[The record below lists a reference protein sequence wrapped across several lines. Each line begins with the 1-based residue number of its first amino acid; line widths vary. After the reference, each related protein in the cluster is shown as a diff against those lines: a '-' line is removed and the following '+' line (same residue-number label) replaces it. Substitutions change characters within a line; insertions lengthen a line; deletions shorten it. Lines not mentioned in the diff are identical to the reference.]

1 MAPLTMT
8 TIKCYTSS
16 NLLFFWR
23 RLFITS
29 HFLVTQNGVF
39 YFYRMKPIVQYVVV
53 RRDLNWPLGALM
65 AQACHAAV
73 AATHLH
79 YTHQNTR
86 DYLADLDNMH
96 KVVLGAKS
104 RAHLEKLAAKL
115 NDKEIDYKLWIE
127 QPEDYPTCLALRPYP
142 KEDVQKLFKEYKA

>member
-1 MAPLTMT
+1 MGTHP
-8 TIKCYTSS
+8 IFESDFDS
-16 NLLFFWR
+16 N
-23 RLFITS
+23 
-29 HFLVTQNGVF
+29 
-39 YFYRMKPIVQYVVV
+39 RMKPIVQYVVV

-79 YTHQNTR
+79 YTHQHTQ
-86 DYLADLDNMH
+86 DYLGDLDNMH

-115 NDKEIDYKLWIE
+115 GDKEIDFKLWVE

-142 KEDVQKLFKEYKA
+142 KEDVQKLFKGFNLLKAQDPAVDEEKKTIE